1 MLTRL
6 LGNLRHPKGFLGA
19 LLARMM
25 NVGHG
30 PMTQH
35 VLRHLGIKE
44 GDLALDI
51 GCGGGEA
58 IARMA
63 AAGAIVYGV
72 DLSPTSVRVARAK
85 NRAAIAEG
93 RVRIEQAN
101 VDALPFGE
109 NMFDWVTAFET
120 VYFWDN
126 IQTNFSHILRA
137 LKPGGHFAV
146 VLEAYRENGE
156 TKNFPAL
163 FSRLDLTLYSL
174 EDLRGFAET
183 AGFEETSSFKGGK
196 SNWLC
201 FFAESSYKKG
211 ARL

>member
-1 MLTRL
+1 MFTRL
-6 LGNLRHPKGFLGA
+6 LDNFRHPRGFLGA

-30 PMTQH
+30 PMTRQA
-35 VLRHLGIKE
+35 LRRLDIKE
-44 GDLALDI
+44 GDVALDI

-58 IARMA
+58 VARMA
-63 AAGAIVYGV
+63 AAGAIVYGI
-72 DLSPTSVRVARAK
+72 DLSPTSVQVARAK
-85 NRAAIAEG
+85 NRIAIAEG
-93 RVRIEQAN
+93 RVHIGQAN

-120 VYFWDN
+120 VYFWEN

-137 LKPGGHFAV
+137 LKPGGRFVV
-146 VLEAYRENGE
+146 VLEAYRENDE

-163 FSRLDLTLYSL
+163 FSSLKLNLYSV

-183 AGFEETSSFKGGK
+183 AGFGEASSFKGGK
-196 SNWLC
+196 SHWLC
-201 FFAESSYKKG
+201 FCCRKP
-211 ARL
+211 L

>member
-1 MLTRL
+1 MFKRL
-6 LGNLRHPKGFLGA
+6 LDNFRHPKGFLGA
-19 LLARMM
+19 LLARLM

-30 PMTQH
+30 PMTDQT
-35 VLRHLGIKE
+35 LQRLGIQK
-44 GDLALDI
+44 GDVVLDI

-58 IARMA
+58 VARMA
-63 AAGAIVYGV
+63 AAGAIAYGI
-72 DLSPTSVRVARAK
+72 DLSPTSVQVARAK
-85 NRAAIAEG
+85 NRAAVAEG

-109 NMFDWVTAFET
+109 NMFDLVTAFET

-126 IQTNFSHILRA
+126 IQTNFSHILLT
-137 LKPGGHFAV
+137 LKPGGRFAV

-156 TKNFPAL
+156 TKNFPAI
-163 FSRLDLTLYSL
+163 FSSLKLNLYSV

-183 AGFEETSSFKGGK
+183 AGFTETSSFKGGK

-201 FFAESSYKKG
+201 FCCRKP
-211 ARL
+211 L